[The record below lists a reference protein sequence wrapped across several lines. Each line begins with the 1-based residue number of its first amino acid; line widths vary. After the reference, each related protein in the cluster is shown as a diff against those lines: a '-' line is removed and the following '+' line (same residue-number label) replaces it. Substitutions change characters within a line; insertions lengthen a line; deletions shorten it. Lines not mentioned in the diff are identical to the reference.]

1 MHCGRNVKEESQRE
15 RGCGGSEMRWRS
27 ALECTLNSCCVCKF
41 LEKVIKVVKSVEI
54 EGLDCEYSLQ
64 RRERGIT
71 LSSFL

>member
-1 MHCGRNVKEESQRE
+1 MP
-15 RGCGGSEMRWRS
+15 WRS
-27 ALECTLNSCCVCKF
+27 ALECTLNSCCICKV
-41 LEKVIKVVKSVEI
+41 LEKIIKVVKSSEI